1 MIGDAQDMLARLK
14 ATLPKTWFPDSTPI
28 LDGLLSGMAQL
39 WAHLYGQLCFTRL
52 QTRLATATGG
62 FLDAISK
69 DFLGTLLPR
78 RLSEPDAAFRVR
90 IQKEL
95 VRERNTRN
103 AVVSVLT
110 DLTGRTPEVFEPSRP
125 ADTGGYGI
133 GSGYGLVGG
142 WGSLA
147 LPYQCFVTAYRAHSS
162 GIATVAGYGGPTGG
176 YGTGAI
182 EYASLSMIQGQI
194 ADSDIE
200 AAITRV
206 MPCSAIAWTRISN

>member
-1 MIGDAQDMLARLK
+1 MIGDTQDMLARLK
-14 ATLPKTWFPDSTPI
+14 ATLPQSWFPDSTPI
-28 LDGLLSGMAQL
+28 LNGLLSGMARV
-39 WAHLYGQLCFTRL
+39 WEHIYGQLSFTRL
-52 QTRLATATGG
+52 QTRLATATSGY
-62 FLDAISK
+62 LDAISK

-78 RLSEPDAAFRVR
+78 RLAEPDTAFRVR

-103 AVVSVLT
+103 AVISVLT
-110 DLTGRTPEVFEPSRP
+110 DLTGRTPLVFEPSRP

-133 GSGYGLVGG
+133 GTGYGVVGG

-147 LPYQCFVTAYRAHSS
+147 LPYQCFVTAYRAHTS
-162 GIATVAGYGGPTGG
+162 GIATVAGYGGPNGG

-200 AAITRV
+200 AAIARV

>member
-1 MIGDAQDMLARLK
+1 MACCQAWRSSGRIFMASSAS
-14 ATLPKTWFPDSTPI
+14 PDCKPASP
-28 LDGLLSGMAQL
+28 
-39 WAHLYGQLCFTRL
+39 L
-52 QTRLATATGG
+52 QQVG
-62 FLDAISK
+62 FWMRS
-69 DFLGTLLPR
+69 R
-78 RLSEPDAAFRVR
+78 RIFSALSEPDAAFRVR